1 MSFTTVVCYHF
12 RRYFRIKGLVKY
24 KKGCQIFN
32 KVMHQIRNVPCSTVG
47 AFSVNVKLRV
57 IFGNLLF
64 KL

>member
-1 MSFTTVVCYHF
+1 MSFTVVCYNF
-12 RRYFRIKGLVKY
+12 QRYIRIIKGLVKC